1 MKFLKLV
8 LILVCALFAFESYAQ
23 SSADL
28 KRKRERLNNELEDL
42 NREYQETLKNKK
54 ATIKQLNI
62 LKAQISLREEKIN
75 TVNSEIRL
83 LNGQINEN
91 TNTVHTLQGQLEQ
104 LKKEYAAM
112 VVFAYHNKS
121 AYNKL
126 MFVFAST
133 DFNQAYKRLKY
144 LQQFGTYRER
154 QAASIQGTQKDLNVK
169 INQLDRTKN
178 EKSNLLQEQKKEKE
192 TLGKEQNNQAAVVQ
206 DLSKQEGTLKK
217 QQRTLMAQRRQID
230 RQIQATIAREVAAAR
245 RKAEAEARAEA
256 ARQAA
261 LAANK
266 ARAENKSA
274 AEIAEAAKPK
284 PITRSTVTEALTAT
298 PEAAKLNNDFMGN
311 KGLLPWPVAT
321 GQITQDFGPYVSDG
335 IRNDNHGIDIRTSS
349 GATARAVF
357 EGTVISINDISG
369 TYMVLIRH
377 GSFITAYA
385 NLKSVSVS
393 DGQKVNTRQAIGSVA
408 TDPFTGETVIHFELN
423 KAGAIINPKTW
434 LASQ

>member
-1 MKFLKLV
+1 MKFIKV
-8 LILVCALFAFESYAQ
+8 LLFAVSVLGVVQVHAQ
-23 SSADL
+23 SSAEL
-28 KRKRERLNNELEDL
+28 KRRKEKLNSELADL
-42 NREYQETLKNKK
+42 NREYEETRKNKK

-62 LKAQISLREEKIN
+62 LKAQIALREEKIT
-75 TVNSEIRL
+75 TVNSEIRQ

-91 TNTVHTLQGQLEQ
+91 TNTVHTLQGQLDQ

-112 VVFAYHNKS
+112 VVFAYHNQS
-121 AYNKL
+121 AYNKM
-126 MFVFAST
+126 MFVFAGK

-154 QAASIQGTQKDLNVK
+154 QAASIQGTQKELHVK

-178 EKSNLLQEQKKEKE
+178 EKSNLLEEQQKERE
-192 TLGKEQNNQAAVVQ
+192 TLGKERNTQTAVVN

-230 RQIQATIAREVAAAR
+230 RQIQNAIAREVEAAR

-256 ARQAA
+256 ARRAA
-261 LAANK
+261 LAAEK

-284 PITRSTVTEALTAT
+284 PITRSTATEALTAT

-311 KGLLPWPVAT
+311 RGLLPWPVAT
-321 GQITQDFGPYVSDG
+321 GQIIQDFGPYVSDG

-349 GATARAVF
+349 GAAARAVF
-357 EGTVISINDISG
+357 EGTVISVNDISG
-369 TYMVLIRH
+369 SYMVLLRH
-377 GSFITAYA
+377 GSYITAYA
-385 NLKSVSVS
+385 NLRSVSVS
-393 DGQKVNTRQAIGSVA
+393 AGQKVNTRQTLGSVA

-423 KAGAIINPKTW
+423 KAGAIVNPKTW

>member
-1 MKFLKLV
+1 MKFVKLV
-8 LILVCALFAFESYAQ
+8 LFVVCAFCVLESHGQ

-62 LKAQISLREEKIN
+62 LKAQIALREEKIN

-83 LNGQINEN
+83 LNGQINQN
-91 TNTVHTLQGQLEQ
+91 TNTVHTLQGQLDQ

-112 VVFAYHNKS
+112 VVFAYHNQS

-126 MFVFAST
+126 MFVFASQ

-154 QAASIQGTQKDLNVK
+154 QAASIQGTQKDLHVK
-169 INQLDRTKN
+169 INELDRTKH
-178 EKSNLLQEQKKEKE
+178 EKSNLLEEQQKERE
-192 TLGKEQNNQAAVVQ
+192 TLGKERNNQTAVVN

-230 RQIQATIAREVAAAR
+230 RQIQNAIAREVEAAR

-256 ARQAA
+256 ARRAA
-261 LAANK
+261 LAAEK

-284 PITRSTVTEALTAT
+284 PITRSSVTEALTAT

-349 GATARAVF
+349 GAPARAVF
-357 EGTVISINDISG
+357 EGTVISVNDISG
-369 TYMVLIRH
+369 TYMVLLRH
-377 GSFITAYA
+377 GSYITAYA
-385 NLKSVSVS
+385 NLKSVSVNS
-393 DGQKVNTRQAIGSVA
+393 GQKVSTRQTLGSVA
-408 TDPFTGETVIHFELN
+408 TDPFTGETVLHFELN
-423 KAGAIINPKTW
+423 KAGAIINPKSW